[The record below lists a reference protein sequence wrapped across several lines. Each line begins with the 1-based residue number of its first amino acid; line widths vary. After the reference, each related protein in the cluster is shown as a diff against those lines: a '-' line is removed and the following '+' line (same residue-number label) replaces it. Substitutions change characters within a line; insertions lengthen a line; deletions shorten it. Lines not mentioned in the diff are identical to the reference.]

1 MEWVAKFA
9 SAEDDGYC
17 TIVSFADDAEQP
29 KNYLILQILNLPT
42 SQDISLKQDGI
53 HLEFG
58 GQGRSGY
65 NVVRAISWNFNRVE
79 ISLFESWAKHKSLDD
94 TITIQLQMDNENLT
108 QIGRVLEIMCKRHT
122 SS

>member
-42 SQDISLKQDGI
+42 PEDVNLKQGGI

-58 GQGRSGY
+58 GQACSGY

-79 ISLFESWAKHKSLDD
+79 ISLFESWAKQKSLDD
-94 TITIQLQMDNENLT
+94 TIIIQLQMDNETST
-108 QIGRVLEIMCKRHT
+108 QIGPVLEIMCKRLT